1 MMIMRACNQVPLVTL
16 VMLVVALLAAPEL
29 ASAQRVLE
37 PPLGVASARRAISPP
52 PKFAE
57 QVEVR
62 RTAFGVP
69 HILAQNL
76 GAGAYAMA
84 YVQLED
90 YGPQVALGLLRAR
103 GAMGRAFGR
112 DSVEGDFLARR
123 RYAEAVERFHT
134 LDADIRDIYEGFAAG
149 VNRYMELHPQEFPTG
164 MKPDF
169 TPYDVAAREANGP
182 GATVARQFVARM
194 EPAARRPGGRGAA
207 PTGPPGENDP
217 MASLDGQYDAD
228 GSNAWAFAPS
238 RTKSGKAVLVRNPHL
253 AWNAG
258 YYEAQLTVPGVVDFY
273 GDFRIGGP
281 LVGIG
286 GFNRDLGWSTTNND
300 PVLNAIYALEVA
312 TDAPDH
318 YWLDGTSL
326 PLHRE
331 LVTVEYRNGDGLS
344 SETREF
350 WSTPMGPVLFRGGG
364 KIYILRG
371 AGAGD
376 LRESQQYLRMM
387 QSRSL
392 DEWKSAMRMRA
403 RVTSNFTYADRAGNI
418 FYLWNAALPSYPH
431 AALGDS
437 AAVPASR
444 TSDMWTHY
452 VPFDS
457 LPQLLNPPGGYLHNE
472 NDAPQYANMHKVLD
486 LSAYPSYFP
495 KPKLG
500 LRSQHSLELI
510 DTKSKLS
517 LEEIVQLKHDYRML
531 LADRVKGD
539 LVAAVRG
546 GAPAGDVA
554 AAIDLVEQ
562 WDNSTAPDRKGGA
575 LFEIWWRRYA
585 DSTALREPFAKPW
598 TETDPLKTPSGLSD
612 PARAR
617 ETFAWAVEQT
627 KRMWGSFDV
636 PWGDVHRARVGN
648 ADLPAGGC
656 WGDMGCFRVLWWRM
670 AADGKWAASGGD
682 GWVIAVEFGNE
693 PRAYSIL
700 AYGESKRDDS
710 PHHTDQLSMF
720 VKGEFKRVLFAGKDV
735 EAGVERRYHP
745 GAEQP

>member
-1 MMIMRACNQVPLVTL
+1 MIMRPMRRLVFVL
-16 VMLVVALLAAPEL
+16 LFGPVAAIHLSPGRAAGQDVITP
-29 ASAQRVLE
+29 A
-37 PPLGVASARRAISPP
+37 AR
-52 PKFAE
+52 FAG

-69 HILAQNL
+69 HILAANL
-76 GAGAYAMA
+76 GAAAFGMA

-90 YGPQVALGLLRAR
+90 YGSQVALGLLRAR
-103 GAMGRAFGR
+103 GGLARLFGR
-112 DSVEGDFLARR
+112 DSIESDFVAGR
-123 RYAEAVERFHT
+123 RYAEALEKFHT
-134 LDADIRDIYEGFAAG
+134 LDADIREVYEGFAVG
-149 VNRYMELHPQEFPTG
+149 VNRYMVLHPQEFPAG

-169 TPYDVAAREANGP
+169 TPYDVAAREAAGP
-182 GATVARQFVARM
+182 GPNVGRQFLARVD
-194 EPAARRPGGRGAA
+194 PSARRQGGRSGA
-207 PTGPPGENDP
+207 PPGPGEADLIT
-217 MASLDGQYDAD
+217 SRDRQYDAD

-238 RTKSGKAVLVRNPHL
+238 RTKSGKAVLLRNPHL
-253 AWNAG
+253 AWTAG

-281 LVGIG
+281 LAGIG

-300 PVLNAIYALEVA
+300 PELNAIYAL
-312 TDAPDH
+312 DAAPDMPDH
-318 YWLDGTSL
+318 YLLDGTSL
-326 PLHRE
+326 RLRRE
-331 LVTVEYRNGDGLS
+331 RISVTYRNGDGVS
-344 SETREF
+344 TETREF
-350 WSTPMGPVLFRGGG
+350 WSTPMGPVLYRGGG

-387 QSRSL
+387 QAHSL
-392 DEWKSAMRMRA
+392 DEWKNAMRMRA

-431 AALGDS
+431 MPLGDT
-437 AAVPASR
+437 AAVPAKR

-486 LSAYPSYFP
+486 LSAYPPYFP

-510 DTKSKLS
+510 DTRNKLS
-517 LEEIVQLKHDYRML
+517 LEEIVQLKHDYHML
-531 LADRVKGD
+531 LADRVKPD
-539 LVAAVRG
+539 LVTAVRAG
-546 GAPAGDVA
+546 NPTGDVA
-554 AAIDLVEQ
+554 AAIAQLDK
-562 WDNSTAPDRKGGA
+562 WDNTTAPDSRGGA

-585 DSTALREPFAKPW
+585 DTTAHEPFAHPW
-598 TETDPLKTPSGLSD
+598 TDTDPLRTPNGLSD

-617 ETFAWAVEQT
+617 ETFAWAVSEA
-627 KRMWGSFDV
+627 KRMWGGFDV
-636 PWGDVHRARVGN
+636 KWGDVHRARVGDV
-648 ADLPAGGC
+648 DLPAGGC

-670 AADGKWAASGGD
+670 APDGKWTATGGD

-710 PHHTDQLSMF
+710 PHHTDQAAMF
-720 VKGEFKRVLFAGKDV
+720 ATGQFKRVLFTERDV
-735 EAGVERRYHP
+735 DAAVERRYHP
-745 GAEQP
+745 GAEPR

>member
-1 MMIMRACNQVPLVTL
+1 MTSPRRACA
-16 VMLVVALLAAPEL
+16 ALLLVLLAPARG
-29 ASAQRVLE
+29 ASAQH
-37 PPLGVASARRAISPP
+37 VAAPP
-52 PKFAE
+52 PRFAE

-84 YVQLED
+84 WVQLED

-103 GAMGRAFGR
+103 GTMGRLFGR
-112 DSVEGDFLARR
+112 DSMEGDFLARR
-123 RYAEAVERFHT
+123 RYAEAVEKFHT
-134 LDADIRDIYEGFAAG
+134 LDADIRSIYEGFAAG
-149 VNRYMELHPQEFPTG
+149 VNRYIELHPGEFPTA
-164 MKPDF
+164 MNPDF
-169 TPYDVAAREANGP
+169 TPYDVAAREASGP
-182 GATVARQFVARM
+182 GANVARQFLARID
-194 EPAARRPGGRGAA
+194 PSSRRQGRGG
-207 PTGPPGENDP
+207 GPPGAREDDP
-217 MASLDGQYDAD
+217 VSSLDGQYDAD

-238 RTKSGKAVLVRNPHL
+238 RTKSGKAVLLRNPHL
-253 AWNAG
+253 AWTAG
-258 YYEAQLTVPGVVDFY
+258 YYEAQFTVPGVVDFY

-286 GFNRDLGWSTTNND
+286 GFNADLGWSTTNND
-300 PVLNAIYALEVA
+300 PELNAIYALEAA

-318 YWLDGTSL
+318 YVLDGASL
-326 PLHRE
+326 PLRRE
-331 LVTVEYRNGDGLS
+331 LVTVEYRNGEGVS
-344 SETREF
+344 TETREF
-350 WSTPMGPVLFRGGG
+350 WSTPMGPVLYRGGG
-364 KIYILRG
+364 RVYILRG

-387 QSRSL
+387 QAHSL
-392 DEWKSAMRMRA
+392 AEWKDAMRMRA

-418 FYLWNAALPSYPH
+418 FYLWNASLPSYPH
-431 AALGDS
+431 TPLGDT
-437 AAVPASR
+437 AAVPVKT
-444 TSDMWTHY
+444 TSDMWTRY
-452 VPFDS
+452 VTFDS
-457 LPQLLNPPGGYLHNE
+457 LPQVLNPPGGYLHNE

-510 DTKSKLS
+510 DTRNKMS

-546 GAPAGDVA
+546 GAPEGDVA
-554 AAIDLVEQ
+554 AAIDLVEK
-562 WDNSTAPDRKGGA
+562 WDNSTAPDRRGAA

-585 DSTALREPFAKPW
+585 DSSAIREPFAKPW
-598 TETDPLKTPSGLSD
+598 SEADPLRTPSGLSD
-612 PARAR
+612 PVRAR
-617 ETFAWAVEQT
+617 EAFAYAVAQT
-627 KRMWGSFDV
+627 KRQWGGFDV
-636 PWGDVHRARVGN
+636 AWGDVHRARVGDV
-648 ADLPAGGC
+648 DLPAGGC

-670 AADGKWAASGGD
+670 ANDGKWAASGGD

-700 AYGESKRDDS
+700 AYGESRRDDS
-710 PHHTDQLSMF
+710 PHHTDQLAMF
-720 VKGEFKRVLFAGKDV
+720 TKGEFKRVLFAAKDV

-745 GAEQP
+745 GMEPR

>member
-1 MMIMRACNQVPLVTL
+1 MIMPTAVRTL
-16 VMLVVALLAAPEL
+16 CLTLFATLLPAPEL
-29 ASAQRVLE
+29 ASAQAIS
-37 PPLGVASARRAISPP
+37 PPPDVASARRAISRP

-76 GAGAYAMA
+76 GASAYAMA

-90 YGPQVALGLLRAR
+90 YGPQVALGLLHAR
-103 GAMGRAFGR
+103 GDMGRVFGR
-112 DSVEGDFLARR
+112 DSMEGDFLARR
-123 RYAEAVERFHT
+123 RYAEAVEKFHT

-149 VNRYMELHPQEFPTG
+149 VNRYMELHPEEFPAG
-164 MKPDF
+164 MKPGF
-169 TPYDVAAREANGP
+169 TAYDVAAREANGP
-182 GATVARQFVARM
+182 GTNVARQFLARID
-194 EPAARRPGGRGAA
+194 PSARRQGGRGAA
-207 PTGPPGENDP
+207 PSLPGESDP
-217 MASLDGQYDAD
+217 IFSLDGQYDAD

-238 RTKSGKAVLVRNPHL
+238 RTKSGKAVLLRNPHL

-258 YYEAQLTVPGVVDFY
+258 YYEAQLTVPGVIDFY

-286 GFNRDLGWSTTNND
+286 GFNKDLGWSTTNND
-300 PVLNAIYALEVA
+300 PALNAIYALDVA
-312 TDAPDH
+312 ADAPDH
-318 YWLDGTSL
+318 YMLDGTSL
-326 PLHRE
+326 PLRRE
-331 LVTVEYRNGDGLS
+331 TVTVEYRNGDGVS
-344 SETREF
+344 TETRES
-350 WSTPMGPVLFRGGG
+350 WSTPMGPVLYRGGG
-364 KIYILRG
+364 RIYILRG

-376 LRESQQYLRMM
+376 LRESQQYLRLM
-387 QSRSL
+387 QSHSL
-392 DEWKSAMRMRA
+392 EEWKNAMRMRA

-431 AALGDS
+431 TPLGDT
-437 AAVPASR
+437 AAVPAKK
-444 TSDMWTHY
+444 TSDMWTRY

-457 LPQLLNPPGGYLHNE
+457 LPQLMNPPGGYLHNE
-472 NDAPQYANMHKVLD
+472 NDAPQYTNMHKVLD
-486 LSAYPSYFP
+486 LSAYPPYFP

-510 DTKSKLS
+510 DTKNKLS
-517 LEEIVQLKHDYRML
+517 LEEIVQLKHDYHML

-539 LVAAVRG
+539 LIAAVRG
-546 GAPAGDVA
+546 GTPAGDVA
-554 AAIDLVEQ
+554 VAIDLVEK
-562 WDNSTAPDRKGGA
+562 WDNTTAPDSKGGA

-585 DSTALREPFAKPW
+585 DSTAAREPFAKPW
-598 TETDPLKTPSGLSD
+598 TDTDPLKTPSGLSD

-627 KRMWGSFDV
+627 KRQWGSFDV

-648 ADLPAGGC
+648 IDLPAGGC

-682 GWVIAVEFGNE
+682 GWIIAVEFGNE

-710 PHHTDQLSMF
+710 PHHTDQVAMF
-720 VKGEFKRVLFAGKDV
+720 VKGQFKRVLFAEKDV

-745 GAEQP
+745 GAEQQ